1 MKNKLWYAVQKSSD
15 DDLTTGSYDYEEAK
29 AMLKMQG
36 YGLIAFIREPNE
48 VCSDWFCEDE
58 QTFDEL
64 FDLDD
69 DFSDEELAE
78 FVKGPDTWDT
88 PICEN
93 AVRILCK
100 RAGIKLAQM
109 CRDGADCSD
118 IFQLLHHAVSEE
130 FMDGTPDYSEHESDY
145 TDWLY
150 YGAEQAE
157 AVHLAYAIQDILDVD
172 LGI

>member
-1 MKNKLWYAVQKSSD
+1 MEKKLWYAVQKDSN

-29 AMLKMQG
+29 AMLKKQG

-48 VCSDWFCEDE
+48 EFTDWFCEGE

-69 DFSDEELAE
+69 FSDEELAG
-78 FVKGPDTWDT
+78 FVKESDTWDS
-88 PICEN
+88 PLCED
-93 AVRILCK
+93 AMRILCK

-109 CRDGADCSD
+109 CKDGVDCTE
-118 IFQLLHHAVSEE
+118 IFQSLHYAVSEE
-130 FMDGTPDYSEHESDY
+130 FMSGTPEYSEHENDW

-150 YGAEQAE
+150 CGAEQAE
-157 AVHLAYAIQDILDVD
+157 PVHLCNALELILNVD